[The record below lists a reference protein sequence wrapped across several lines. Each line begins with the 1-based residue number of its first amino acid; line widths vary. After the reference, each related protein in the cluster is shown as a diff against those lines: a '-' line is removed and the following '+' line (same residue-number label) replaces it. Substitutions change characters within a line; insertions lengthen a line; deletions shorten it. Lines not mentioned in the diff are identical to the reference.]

1 MGRGG
6 AVATNS
12 KPDDSCFGFDNENLA
27 WTFFSAV
34 AALIALLCFGMI
46 EFFTGS
52 GKLPSSDQC
61 AQSPQFMN
69 YVGNDMIP
77 GGVAIAD
84 TQGQPGTLQCCQKCS
99 VMPGAVM
106 WVYHTPIA
114 IDGTDMCFCKSK
126 IGTGE
131 ANQQYIAV
139 KIADPASNPWGGAF
153 MMALGGA
160 GLVYLVFGALI
171 NHQRG
176 LRDMDMI
183 PNGSLWA
190 GLPSLVVDGVMFAS
204 SGFRSDPGGYTPVGP
219 ASADDV
225 EAAGGGAGAVDSPS
239 LLPDVE
245 GLGAEIMERDERERK
260 ARKKASKKSK
270 QKRGSVPSLTDE
282 TEREKERQKLKE
294 KDKRARRKSAA
305 VASPSSSRS
314 SSRD

>member
-131 ANQQYIAV
+131 ANQQYIGLPGLRR
-139 KIADPASNPWGGAF
+139 ADQPPARVARHGYDTEWL
-153 MMALGGA
+153 ALGWAAVLGRRWRHVRQL
-160 GLVYLVFGALI
+160 GL
-171 NHQRG
+171 QKRPRG
-176 LRDMDMI
+176 LHPR
-183 PNGSLWA
+183 GS
-190 GLPSLVVDGVMFAS
+190 SL
-204 SGFRSDPGGYTPVGP
+204 SGRRGGGWWWGRCGRLAV
-219 ASADDV
+219 A
-225 EAAGGGAGAVDSPS
+225 AAGCGGSGCRDHGA
-239 LLPDVE
+239 
-245 GLGAEIMERDERERK
+245 
-260 ARKKASKKSK
+260 
-270 QKRGSVPSLTDE
+270 
-282 TEREKERQKLKE
+282 
-294 KDKRARRKSAA
+294 
-305 VASPSSSRS
+305 
-314 SSRD
+314 